1 MKRVLRIAATLVTL
15 AVAAYSIAS
24 VLRPAMDDAVRGA
37 VRLEPGMP
45 SGLVFATI
53 QGPNGAI
60 HVRLI
65 DPGEG
70 NAGTIVLVHGFSNPS
85 YVYRDYFKPLSDAG
99 YLVVAPD
106 FYGRGY
112 SDRPVGPYDEAL
124 YLAQVDAVVEYFS
137 KDRPAHL
144 IGYSMGGAITARY
157 AAKYPDKVETAG
169 LIAPAGLQC
178 GGSIA
183 SPMIWPVLGDWV
195 FRVLG
200 PWILESYLGADWA
213 EAKDPG
219 YWRARYAEMA
229 KYRGYEDALLSTARN
244 FDIIDSCAAMKS
256 MKVSG
261 KRLLAIFAEKDKIIP
276 IAHADVLAGYPGSA
290 RIVRVPDRGHS
301 ITYAAPET
309 VVDEILKLVSLE
321 P

>member
-1 MKRVLRIAATLVTL
+1 MKWVLWIAATLVTL
-15 AVAAYSIAS
+15 AVAAYWIAP
-24 VLRPAMDDAVRGA
+24 LMRPAMDDAVRGA
-37 VRLEPGMP
+37 ARLEPGMP
-45 SGLVFATI
+45 SGLLFATI
-53 QGPNGAI
+53 PGPKGAI
-60 HVRLI
+60 HVRII

-70 NAGTIVLVHGFSNPS
+70 NAGTIVLLHGFSNPS
-85 YVYRDYFKPLSDAG
+85 YVYRDYFKRLSDAG

-112 SDRPVGPYDEAL
+112 SDRPEGPYDEAL
-124 YLAQVDAVVEYFS
+124 YLAQVDAVVEYYS

-157 AAKYPDKVETAG
+157 AAKYPDKIETVG

-178 GGSIA
+178 GGSMA
-183 SPMIWPVLGDWV
+183 SPMTWPVLGDWV

-200 PWILESYLGADWA
+200 PRILESYSGADWA
-213 EAKDPG
+213 EAKDPD
-219 YWRARYAEMA
+219 YWRARYRDMA
-229 KYRGYEDALLSTARN
+229 KYAGYEDALLSTARHFN
-244 FDIIDSCAAMKS
+244 MIDSCNAMRAAKA
-256 MKVSG
+256 SG
-261 KRLLAIFAEKDKIIP
+261 KRVLAIFAEKDKVIP

-290 RIVRVPDRGHS
+290 RIVRVPDRGHA
-301 ITYAAPET
+301 IAYAAPET